1 MRVLGID
8 FGDRT
13 IGLALSDALRLTAQ
27 PFGTYRL
34 QAREEDDRRYFR
46 DLVARHDI
54 GEIVVGLPLRMDGTP
69 GTRAEKTRQFAT
81 WLERTVGLPV
91 LFWDERLTTREA
103 QSVLKEQNVRGAKKK
118 AAEDQVSAVIILS
131 AYLERKRS
139 ESDAAPDR

>member
-1 MRVLGID
+1 MRILGID

-13 IGLALSDALRLTAQ
+13 LGLALSDSLCLTAQ

-34 QAREEDDRRYFR
+34 QAREEDDRRYFL

-54 GEIVVGLPLRMDGTP
+54 GEVVVGLPLRMDGTA
-69 GTRAEKTRQFAT
+69 GTRAEKTRQFGA
-81 WLERTVGLPV
+81 WLERTLCLPV
-91 LFWDERLTTREA
+91 MFWDERLTTREA
-103 QSVLKEQNVRGAKKK
+103 LSVLQAQKVRGARKK

-139 ESDAAPDR
+139 ENDAAPDR

>member
-27 PFGTYRL
+27 PFGIYRR
-34 QAREEDDRRYFR
+34 QGSEEDDRRYFQ
-46 DLVARHDI
+46 DLVARHDV
-54 GEIVVGLPLRMDGTP
+54 GEIVVGLPLRMDGTA
-69 GTRAEKTRQFAT
+69 GTRAEKTRRFAA
-81 WLERTVGLPV
+81 WLGRAVGLPI

-103 QSVLKEQNVRGAKKK
+103 LSVLREQNVRGARKK

-139 ESDAAPDR
+139 EGDAAPDR

>member
-1 MRVLGID
+1 MRILGID

-34 QAREEDDRRYFR
+34 EGREEDDRRFFR
-46 DLVARHDI
+46 DLVARHDV
-54 GEIVVGLPLRMDGTP
+54 GEIVVGLPLRMDGTA
-69 GTRAEKTRQFAT
+69 GTRAEKTRQFGA

-103 QSVLKEQNVRGAKKK
+103 LSVLREQNVRGARKK

-131 AYLERKRS
+131 AYLERKRN
-139 ESDAAPDR
+139 EGDEAPDR

>member
-1 MRVLGID
+1 MRILGID

-34 QAREEDDRRYFR
+34 EGREEDDRRFFR
-46 DLVARHDI
+46 DLVARHDV
-54 GEIVVGLPLRMDGTP
+54 GEIVVGLPLRMDGTA
-69 GTRAEKTRQFAT
+69 GTRAEKTRQFGA

-103 QSVLKEQNVRGAKKK
+103 LSVLREQNVRGARKK
-118 AAEDQVSAVIILS
+118 AAEDQISAVIILS
-131 AYLERKRS
+131 AYLERKRN
-139 ESDAAPDR
+139 EGDEAPDR

>member
-1 MRVLGID
+1 MRILGID

-34 QAREEDDRRYFR
+34 QGREEDDRRYFR
-46 DLVARHDI
+46 DLVARHDVS
-54 GEIVVGLPLRMDGTP
+54 EIVVGLPLRMDGTA
-69 GTRAEKTRQFAT
+69 GTRAEKTRHFGA
-81 WLERTVGLPV
+81 WLERAVGRPV

-103 QSVLKEQNVRGAKKK
+103 LSVLREQSVRGPRKK

-139 ESDAAPDR
+139 EGDAAPDR